1 MMPAGVAIE
10 MAEKPAEAIAEDE
23 DKDAPFSKV
32 DNENAKKGADEPVT
46 G

>member
-1 MMPAGVAIE
+1 MMPGGVAIE
-10 MAEKPAEAIAEDE
+10 MAEKPAEANPIDE

-32 DNENAKKGADEPVT
+32 DNENAKKAADGPVT